1 MQEIRGKKTQILMD
15 RRMKEAEPETGAR
28 KQKQMKEKL
37 QLKSNK

>member
-1 MQEIRGKKTQILMD
+1 MQGIRGKKYQSLMD
-15 RRMKEAEPETGAR
+15 RQMKEAEPGTGAR